1 MKLLSLSGILG
12 YGFSEEAL
20 KNAFIEPPDYVGVD
34 GGSVDPGPY
43 YLGKGVSFT
52 TRDCVKRDVSLSL
65 EPSLKAHAPYIVGTA
80 GGSGSSS
87 HLEWLRDIFFEV
99 AREQGLSFKMALIY
113 TDVDKP
119 YVLQKLQNGKVIS
132 LGDLPLTEKA
142 IADSCRIVSQIGVSP
157 IIEALK
163 AGADVVLA
171 GRSCDTAIFAAPCIM
186 HGYDPAL
193 AFHMAK
199 IMECGSMCA
208 EPISA
213 ADVMQGVIE
222 KDYFELTPAHPKRR
236 CTVRNV
242 AAHTMYEQSNPYMIY
257 EPDGVINLLNAR
269 YEQVNER
276 TVRVSGSRFI
286 PTDKPTLKL
295 EGVRPLGF
303 RSVAFAGIKDPE
315 TVKRIDEI
323 FDGVC
328 AFVRENTK
336 GLLNGDDY
344 TLSLHKYGVPL
355 SKDAEAAEPAH
366 DLGLIIDV
374 VAKTEHSSEFV
385 LSLARSRMLHYDY
398 KGRKGTAGNL
408 AFPFSPSDIHLGE
421 VFEYS
426 IYHLAEVDSLL
437 ETSEIRYINVGGSD
451 DTLG

>member
-20 KNAFIEPPDYVGVD
+20 KNAFIEPPDFVGVD

-65 EPSLKAHAPYIVGTA
+65 APSLKARAPYIVGTA
-80 GGSGSSS
+80 GGSGSAV
-87 HLEWLRDIFFEV
+87 HLEWLRDIFLEV
-99 AREQGLSFKMALIY
+99 AKEQGLSFKMALIY

-119 YVLQKLQNGKVIS
+119 YVLQKLREGRVTA
-132 LGDLPLTEKA
+132 LGDLPLTEKSVT
-142 IADSCRIVSQIGVSP
+142 DSCRIVSQVGVSP

-163 AGADVVLA
+163 AGADVVLS

-186 HGYDPAL
+186 KGYDPAL

-213 ADVMQGVIE
+213 ADIMQGVIE
-222 KDYFELTPAHPKRR
+222 KDYFELTPANPNRR

-257 EPDGVINLLNAR
+257 EPDGVINLIDSQ
-269 YEQVNER
+269 YEQVGER
-276 TVRVSGSRFI
+276 TVRVSKSRFT

-295 EGVRPLGF
+295 EGVRPMGF
-303 RSVAFAGIKDPE
+303 RSMAVAGIKDPE
-315 TVKRIDEI
+315 TIKRIDEI
-323 FDGVC
+323 FEGVC
-328 AFVRENTK
+328 AFVRENTR
-336 GLLNGDDY
+336 GLLSADDY
-344 TLSLHKYGVPL
+344 KLSLHKYGTAL
-355 SKDAEAAEPAH
+355 TKDCCSEITH

-374 VAKTEHSSEFV
+374 VAKTEESSSFV

-426 IYHLAEVDSLL
+426 IYHLAEVNSLL
-437 ETSEIRYINVGGSD
+437 ETSEIHYINVGGAN